1 MRDEYQ
7 KLYKEHSKN
16 YGPNTCI
23 FLEVGKFYEMYDKI
37 SPDTGLG
44 DTSMKRAVEL
54 LNIQLTYKE
63 NSELFAGVPEQSLHK
78 YASVLTREGW
88 TVVVINQVKDD
99 KGKVVERRVGKI
111 LSPGTHVEVC
121 SIDAL
126 YVGTLYLEE
135 QSFSLP
141 PHFSISVADVS
152 TGQCRSFSG
161 SLEGKYDSWNF
172 DRLVHFFQVHPV
184 KELMVLWKETASSIS
199 RCPDELFLKQ
209 NLGLVP
215 TTLIHKKEFID
226 YQLLIKQSI
235 LTNAFKNSSL
245 LSIYDKLSILQN
257 SRLESSLVSLIMF
270 LNDHFPSL
278 KNMLDNHTIWN
289 PETSV
294 FLGNNVLNQ
303 LNMISSLNEGIFN
316 FFKKTFTSF
325 GKREML
331 EYILKPISDVKQLNK
346 RIENLDTVYELDS
359 LLTKKIEFLLKQ
371 ICDLPRVHHKFIL
384 YTISAQDVLA
394 LDQSYSRVLDIL
406 ENLKETKLKYTF
418 LKLQKYLVFFH
429 SQFDI
434 EKAKLSDESLS
445 FLQEDIAPKTYEIEE
460 KLKKEFEKAN
470 NYLEKIHEIAK
481 LPPNTLRFESKDSN
495 IFNIET
501 SKKIGSIL
509 QKSEVSD
516 LTVSIKKSSAS
527 ISSTYLEQIHAT
539 CLNYQSKLSK
549 AVKEELVPICNE
561 FFDKYRELWS
571 EIEKF
576 VSNTDILFTL
586 SNVCKTRGFVKPI
599 YEDNTESSSLDIKGL
614 RHPLIELQNTQV
626 EYVSHNVKLD
636 SEGWL
641 LYGMNASG
649 KSSLMKAVGISVL
662 LAQVGCYVPCSSLRL
677 KPFKSIFT
685 RILNQDNIWAGLS
698 SFAVEMLELREI
710 LKKAN
715 QYSLVLGDEL
725 CSGTE
730 SVSATS
736 LVASGIVWLC
746 RLKSS
751 FIFATH
757 LHGLN
762 DLVIIKNLAN
772 LNIWHL
778 KVHYDV
784 ANDKLVYDRKLERG
798 SGNTYYGLEVARAM
812 NIPHDFLD
820 LAISIRKTILK
831 EDFKQSNYNKNIS
844 VHSCEVCGSS
854 ISNMLEVHHITPQKD
869 STNSIL
875 PNGQNKDHIRN
886 LVVVCQSCHDKHH
899 SNQIEI
905 GSVKQTS
912 NGLERDIS
920 EVKISVKRS
929 KYTDEQKEVIQL
941 YLVKYKNL
949 SPKRI
954 AYDLEKNEDI
964 QISESSLRA
973 FRLSSC

>member
-1 MRDEYQ
+1 MRDEYL
-7 KLYKEHSKN
+7 KFYKEHSKK

-37 SPDTGLG
+37 SLDTGFG
-44 DTSMKRAVEL
+44 ETSMKRAVEL
-54 LNIQLTYKE
+54 LNIQISYKDNNE
-63 NSELFAGVPEQSLHK
+63 IFAGVPEQSLHK
-78 YASVLTREGW
+78 FASVLTREGW

-99 KGKVVERRVGKI
+99 KGKVIERKVGKI
-111 LSPGTHVEVC
+111 LSPGTHVEAC

-135 QSFSLP
+135 QSFTQP

-152 TGQCRSFSG
+152 TGQCKSFCG
-161 SLEGKYDSWNF
+161 TLEGKYDSWNF

-184 KELMVLWKETASSIS
+184 KELLVVWKEKTGSLTAI
-199 RCPDELFLKQ
+199 PEELFLKQ
-209 NLGLVP
+209 NLALVS
-215 TTLIHKKEFID
+215 TLFHKKKFID
-226 YQLLIKQSI
+226 YQLLIKQTI

-245 LSIYDKLSILQN
+245 LSIYDKLSITQN
-257 SRLESSLVSLIMF
+257 SRIEASLVSLIMF

-278 KNMLDNHTIWN
+278 KNMLDSHTIWN
-289 PETSV
+289 PDTSV

-303 LNMISSLNEGIFN
+303 LNMISNMNEGIQS

-331 EYILKPISDVKQLNK
+331 EYILKPICDLNQLNN
-346 RIENLDTVYELDS
+346 RIDKLDTVYNLDMS
-359 LLTKKIEFLLKQ
+359 ITKKVEYLLKQ
-371 ICDLPRVHHKFIL
+371 ISDLPRIHHKFIL
-384 YTISAQDVLA
+384 YSINAQDVLA
-394 LDQSYSRVLDIL
+394 LDQSYSRVIDILDI
-406 ENLKETKLKYTF
+406 LKETKLKYSF
-418 LKLQKYLVFFH
+418 RKLQKYLIFFH

-434 EKAKLSDESLS
+434 EKAKISDESLS
-445 FLQEDIAPKTYEIEE
+445 FLHNDVAPRTYEIEE
-460 KLKKEFEKAN
+460 KIKKEIEKAN
-470 NYLEKIHEIAK
+470 IYLEKIHEEAK

-495 IFNIET
+495 MFNIET

-509 QKSEVSD
+509 QKIEIKD
-516 LTVSIKKSSAS
+516 LTVNLKKSSAS
-527 ISSTYLEQIHAT
+527 VSSVVLEQIHAI
-539 CLNYQSKLSK
+539 CLNYQSKLVK
-549 AVKEELVPICNE
+549 VMKEELIPICNE
-561 FFDKYRELWS
+561 FFDTYRELWT
-571 EIEKF
+571 EIEKY
-576 VSNTDILFTL
+576 VSNIDILFTL
-586 SNVCKTRGFVKPI
+586 SNVCKLKGFVKPI
-599 YEDNTESSSLDIKGL
+599 YEDNTDGSSVNIEGL
-614 RHPLIELQNTQV
+614 RHPLIEQQNTQV
-626 EYVSHNVKLD
+626 EYVCHNVKLD

-662 LAQVGCYVPCSSLRL
+662 LAQVGCYVPCSSLTIR
-677 KPFKSIFT
+677 PFKSIFT

-715 QYSLVLGDEL
+715 QHSLVLGDEL

-746 RLKSS
+746 NLKAS

-762 DLVIIKNLAN
+762 DLEIIKNLKN
-772 LNIWHL
+772 LNIYHL

-784 ANDKLVYDRKLERG
+784 ANDKLIYDRNLEKG

-812 NIPHDFLD
+812 NIPHDFLE

-831 EDFKQSNYNKNIS
+831 EDIKQTSYNKNIA
-844 VHSCEVCGSS
+844 VHSCEICKCS
-854 ISNMLEVHHITPQKD
+854 ISNMLEVHHIIPQKD
-869 STNSIL
+869 ANNSIL
-875 PNGQNKDHIRN
+875 PNKQNKDHIRN
-886 LVVVCQSCHDKHH
+886 LIVVCQTCHDKHH
-899 SNQIEI
+899 SNIIEI

-912 NGLERDIS
+912 NGLERTVSD
-920 EVKISVKRS
+920 VKTPPKRS
-929 KYTDEQKEVIQL
+929 KYTDEEKEIIQS
-941 YLVKYKNL
+941 YLLKYKNL

-964 QISESSLRA
+964 HISESSLRL
-973 FRLSSC
+973 FKSSGV